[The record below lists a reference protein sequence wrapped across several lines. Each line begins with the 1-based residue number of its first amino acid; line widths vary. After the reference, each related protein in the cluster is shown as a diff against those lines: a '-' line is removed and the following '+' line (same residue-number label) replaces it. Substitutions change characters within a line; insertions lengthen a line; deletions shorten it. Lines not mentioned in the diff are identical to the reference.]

1 MDKYIVVTSPL
12 TSGQQ
17 PGLGLYTS
25 DQVLPREKS
34 FSSYIGMG
42 VQVSLRFYYIE
53 TGINLWSLMVFRV
66 GRSTAAKE

>member
-1 MDKYIVVTSPL
+1 MDKYIVITSPL

-17 PGLGLYTS
+17 SSLDLYTS

-34 FSSYIGMG
+34 FSGYIGIG
-42 VQVSLRFYYIE
+42 AQVSLRFYYIE
-53 TGINLWSLMVFRV
+53 TAITLWSLMVFRV